1 MKASLESTTIYGYIS
16 QYNMN
21 CNKIMMMI
29 MMLVKHFIGQGTFT
43 SLIILIN
50 KTRLSEGKHKKGLNE
65 NQAFSGKKE
74 DFCLEHKVL

>member
-1 MKASLESTTIYGYIS
+1 
-16 QYNMN
+16 
-21 CNKIMMMI
+21 
-29 MMLVKHFIGQGTFT
+29 MLVKHFIGQGTFT